1 MMWCMVWRQ
10 TAVESLREVV
20 RLWRVDCLPRQSRL
34 YFPEGQNLAQIERH
48 VRTMGASPLTFN
60 L

>member
-1 MMWCMVWRQ
+1 MVYGVAQ

-34 YFPEGQNLAQIERH
+34 YLPEGQNLAQSSD
-48 VRTMGASPLTFN
+48 MFAP
-60 L
+60 